1 MMRVTEGAPMG
12 VKDVLPYTQTR
23 NTSTTLVGTELQY
36 A

>member
-12 VKDVLPYTQTR
+12 VKDVYSETR